1 VFRRK
6 SCLPASGYVT
16 LPAAPAPSLAWVT
29 LDMSSWTLTAGT
41 VPALVTAVTD
51 TTISVADL
59 AADTYAKM
67 SRLGGDNTAPEVA
80 AGKSLTVWI
89 ERTNAGATDRCG
101 FLFGLSAGGS
111 ANAGAGCSET
121 TGTSERLGL
130 TNSTLTASTR
140 ANADAVRFSVDVD
153 SNGKVTR
160 WVATYYDMA
169 TGSPVEVATA
179 SGSVDTDPGASIY
192 LACWVRHG
200 GSTGGGAGSI
210 EYAGKYLITDLEPT

>member
-1 VFRRK
+1 MKLLANPPVTPG
-6 SCLPASGYVT
+6 LEWAS
-16 LPAAPAPSLAWVT
+16 
-29 LDMSSWTLTAGT
+29 LDMSAWTVTDGT
-41 VPALVTAVTD
+41 VASLVTSVD
-51 TTISVADL
+51 STTIAVADL
-59 AADTYAKM
+59 AADTYAKLT
-67 SRLGGDNTAPEVA
+67 RIGGDSTAPEVA
-80 AGKSLTVWI
+80 PGKSLTAWV
-89 ERTNAGATDRCG
+89 ERTNAGANDRCG

-140 ANADAVRFSVDVD
+140 ANADAVRFAVDVD

-169 TGSPVEVATA
+169 TGLPVEVFTA
-179 SGSVDTDPGASIY
+179 SGSVDNDPGASIY

-200 GSTGGGAGSI
+200 GSTGIGAGSI
-210 EYAGKYLITDLEPT
+210 AYAGKYLITDLEPS